1 MNTFQLSWKNLRYKP
16 LSTLLILVLFSLGVG
31 LISLLLL
38 IENQL
43 RENFEKNLAG
53 VNLVIGAKGSPLQLI
68 LSSMYHIDAPTG
80 NITLKEARP
89 FLNPKHPF
97 IDQAIPISLGD
108 NHKGYRLVGTS
119 QDILKLYKAQVAS
132 GKVWERNFEV
142 NIGANVAKEL
152 NMKIGDEF
160 KSSHGFVDDVDMKH
174 DHAQAFKV
182 VGILAPTGSVID
194 QLLLTSTQS
203 FWLVHEHGE
212 EEHHEDE
219 GEEDHEHDADHDHD
233 TDKGHS
239 EEDHE
244 KDKHSEQEQDD
255 HDHKAGEHEEHD
267 HEGDDYDH
275 EAALNAIPKPI
286 FAENDSAEI
295 TSLLIKFK
303 AINFQTLNMQR
314 NINENT
320 DLQAATPAIEIARLY
335 TLMGTGE
342 QVLRLLAAVIIFV
355 AGLSIFISLYSSLKE
370 RKYELALMR
379 VMGAA
384 QKKLFFLLITEG
396 ILLALMGFV
405 IGTILSHLGMQ
416 LLASF
421 MKDAYRYSFTAFQF
435 LPQEWFLLI
444 GALLFGFIAAVIPAV
459 QASRTDISE
468 TLTKG

>member
-38 IENQL
+38 VENQL

-53 VNLVIGAKGSPLQLI
+53 VNLVVGAKGSPLQLI

-80 NITLKEARP
+80 NINLKEARP

-119 QDILKLYKAQVAS
+119 QEILDLYKAKIGK

-160 KSSHGFVDDVDMKH
+160 KSSHGFVDEVDMKH

-194 QLLLTSTQS
+194 QLLLTTTQS

-212 EEHHEDE
+212 EEHHEEE
-219 GEEDHEHDADHDHD
+219 GEEDHDHDA
-233 TDKGHS
+233 DKGHS
-239 EEDHE
+239 DEEHDHE
-244 KDKHSEQEQDD
+244 HKKDKHSEHEHDD
-255 HDHKAGEHEEHD
+255 HEHE
-267 HEGDDYDH
+267 
-275 EAALNAIPKPI
+275 ATLNAIPKPLFEEI
-286 FAENDSAEI
+286 DSAEI
-295 TSLLIKFK
+295 TSLLVKFK

-396 ILLALMGFV
+396 LLLALMGFV
-405 IGTILSHLGMQ
+405 IGTLLSHLGMQ

-421 MKDAYRYSFTAFQF
+421 MKDAYRYSFTAFKV

-468 TLTKG
+468 TLTQG